1 MASSYWES
9 TQRKFWTFS
18 KQQLNTERR
27 KIEDSER
34 NLVNMYPLPDRR
46 LLSIYFYHQ
55 LSKMARPLG
64 IRQQALATAQVY
76 VRRFYTKVEIRRTNP
91 ALVLATSLYLACKM
105 EECPQ
110 HIRMILAEARH
121 CWGTSS
127 SSSSSL
133 SSLPHPRDALLLRL
147 HSPHPDTSFSEV
159 SKIGECEFTLISEMN
174 SQLIIHHPYR
184 SLAELQTQFQLTQEE
199 NALAWSIIN
208 DHYLTDLPLLHPP
221 HVVAI
226 TALFLAV
233 VLKPTQGGLQI
244 HAASVSSALQTL
256 GSMRSTGGGG
266 GGGGGAGGG
275 GSQNRVQKLVDW
287 LAESSVDIEAVVECT
302 QELISLYEIWENY
315 SDKACKDS
323 IAKFVKSR
331 GLDK

>member
-9 TQRKFWTFS
+9 TQRKFWTFT
-18 KQQLNTERR
+18 KQELAHERK
-27 KIEDSER
+27 KIEESER

-46 LLSIYFYHQ
+46 HLSIYFYHQ

-76 VRRFYTKVEIRRTNP
+76 VRRFYAKIEIRRTNP
-91 ALVLATSLYLACKM
+91 ALVLATALYLACKM

-110 HIRMILAEARH
+110 HIRMVLAEARH
-121 CWGTSS
+121 CW
-127 SSSSSL
+127 
-133 SSLPHPRDALLLRL
+133 
-147 HSPHPDTSFSEV
+147 DTSFNDI

-184 SLAELQTQFQLTQEE
+184 SLADMQTQFQLTQEE

-208 DHYLTDLPLLHPP
+208 DHYLTDLPLLHAP
-221 HVVAI
+221 HVIAI
-226 TALFLAV
+226 TAMFLAV

-244 HAASVSSALQTL
+244 NAAGMTNALQSL
-256 GSMRSTGGGG
+256 GNAR
-266 GGGGGAGGG
+266 GAPQGA
-275 GSQNRVQKLVDW
+275 QNRVQKLVDW

-302 QELISLYEIWENY
+302 QELISLYEVWESY
-315 SDKACKDS
+315 TDKTCKDQ
-323 IAKFVKSR
+323 IAKFVKAR

>member
-1 MASSYWES
+1 MNNYWES

-18 KQQLNTERR
+18 KQQLAAER
-27 KIEDSER
+27 KKMEEAER

-76 VRRFYTKVEIRRTNP
+76 IRRFYLKVEMRRTNP
-91 ALVLATSLYLACKM
+91 ALVLATALYLACKM

-110 HIRMILAEARH
+110 HIRMVLAEARH
-121 CWGTSS
+121 CW
-127 SSSSSL
+127 
-133 SSLPHPRDALLLRL
+133 
-147 HSPHPDTSFSEV
+147 DTSFNDI

-199 NALAWSIIN
+199 NALAWSIVN
-208 DHYLTDLPLLHPP
+208 DHYLTDLPLIHAP
-221 HVVAI
+221 HVIAI
-226 TALFLAV
+226 TAMFLAV

-244 HAASVSSALQTL
+244 HAAGVANALQTL
-256 GSMRSTGGGG
+256 GNAR
-266 GGGGGAGGG
+266 GGA
-275 GSQNRVQKLVDW
+275 SQGTNRCQKLVDW
-287 LAESSVDIEAVVECT
+287 LAESSVDMEAVIECT
-302 QELISLYEIWENY
+302 QELISLYEIWESY
-315 SDKACKDS
+315 ADKNCKDQ
-323 IAKFVKSR
+323 IAKFVRAR